1 MKSIDTAHNRPIRRP
16 PVRIDAQ
23 EGPWSVSVAETP
35 HDAHSYSIYIKS
47 ESDFFCSTLSPLR
60 WLDEFVHYLR
70 IWIVIWLPR

>member
-1 MKSIDTAHNRPIRRP
+1 MKSIDAAHTRPVRRP

-47 ESDFFCSTLSPLR
+47 ESNIFRSTLSPLC
-60 WLDEFVHYLR
+60 WSDEFVCYLR
-70 IWIVIWLPR
+70 IWIFVWLPR